1 MAVPKKKTSK
11 GRTRRRHKAY
21 LYKQTTKL
29 QKKVQVVSCTNCG
42 EDKLNHFVC
51 KSCGQYNGRQVL
63 DMDKKINKITTVKA

>member
-21 LYKQTTKL
+21 LSKQTTKL
-29 QKKVQVVSCTNCG
+29 KKKVQVVACSNCG
-42 EDKLNHFVC
+42 ADKLNHFAC
-51 KSCGQYNGRQVL
+51 TSCGFYNGRPVI